1 MLFRSVDSPCIANWV
16 IKQAAELASPKAES
30 AIKQNFYM
38 DDFLKS
44 IPEEKQLAEL
54 LHEVISVL
62 NACGFRLNKFI
73 SNSHEI
79 LKELP
84 KSEISSKYINLDFDS
99 LNAERTLGLV
109 WVIEKD
115 IFTFNPKIKESENT
129 KRGILSTIASIFDPL
144 GIVTPSLIEPKY
156 IIQQLWK
163 EKVDWDEEIPFQWNK
178 RWEAWKKEIENISM
192 VSVPRWFGF
201 HKKATNII
209 QLHIFCDASKI
220 AYGAVAY
227 LKCLEINSVNHSSC
241 FLLSKSRLN
250 PLGDKGIF
258 IHKLEIQAAVLATR
272 LNLSILEQLE
282 FSIEKSF
289 LWTDSKITLSY
300 IRNKE
305 RKFSI
310 YIMNRLQEIRENSKV
325 EEWNFIPG
333 EINPADNCTR

>member
-1 MLFRSVDSPCIANWV
+1 MIPGIDLLNNLVDILIKFCTGKYAVVGDIDKMFHQIKVREEDINALRFVWRENLDDKLLDYVMLVHLFGKVDSPCIANWV
-16 IKQAAELASPKAES
+16 IKQAAELASPKGES

-44 IPEEKQLAEL
+44 MPEEKQLAEL

-84 KSEISSKYINLDFDS
+84 KNEISSKYINLDFDS

-209 QLHIFCDASKI
+209 QLHIFCDASKK
-220 AYGAVAY
+220 AYGAVVY
-227 LKCLEINSVNHSSC
+227 LKCLEINLVNHSSC

-250 PLGDKGIF
+250 PLGDKGIT
-258 IHKLEIQAAVLATR
+258 IPKLEI
-272 LNLSILEQLE
+272 
-282 FSIEKSF
+282 
-289 LWTDSKITLSY
+289 
-300 IRNKE
+300 
-305 RKFSI
+305 
-310 YIMNRLQEIRENSKV
+310 
-325 EEWNFIPG
+325 
-333 EINPADNCTR
+333 